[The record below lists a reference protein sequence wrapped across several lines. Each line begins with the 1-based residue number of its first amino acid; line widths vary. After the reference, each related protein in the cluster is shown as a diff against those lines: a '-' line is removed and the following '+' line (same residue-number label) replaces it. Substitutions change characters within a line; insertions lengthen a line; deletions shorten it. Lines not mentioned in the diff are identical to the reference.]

1 MKFERNNNMKKG
13 EKTEKNG
20 NGQGKEKGRE
30 TEDEEHQRVAAKP
43 AACHI
48 HITPTR
54 IQR

>member
-1 MKFERNNNMKKG
+1 M
-13 EKTEKNG
+13 
-20 NGQGKEKGRE
+20 GKERERGRE
-30 TEDEEHQRVAAKP
+30 TEDEEHHRVAAKP